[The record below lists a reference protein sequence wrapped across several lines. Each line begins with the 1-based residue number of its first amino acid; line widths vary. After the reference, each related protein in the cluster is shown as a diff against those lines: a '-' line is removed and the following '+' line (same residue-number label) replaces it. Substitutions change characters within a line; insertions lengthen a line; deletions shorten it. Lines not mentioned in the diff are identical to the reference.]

1 MRTVLGVTLL
11 CIAVAGLGGP
21 LFYVGGTLSGADMHM
36 RGGLTRLA
44 IEVAVG
50 SYALFW
56 SYRLRMGT
64 FRTVPAR

>member
-11 CIAVAGLGGP
+11 CVAVLGLGGP
-21 LFYVGGTLSGADMHM
+21 IFYAVGSLMGAGMHVD
-36 RGGLTRLA
+36 GGPARLA

-50 SYALFW
+50 SYALYL

-64 FRTVPAR
+64 FRTVRAQ